1 MQPRSGHKSRKP
13 PLAAFAEQRRYL
25 WPSLPGLGLLSLLSQ
40 APGLECSMDAPSLP
54 ALLLQTL
61 CDSIMCL
68 WQEETAGVGT
78 GLLAD
83 LLFLNA
89 ETGAAMLDLL
99 VEEGV
104 SDPTQVPA
112 MVRYIHQWL
121 TANESAGH
129 RLDEAL
135 LELTEEYP
143 SDVMITLLRWAPSCD
158 RAAATMWGTI
168 MSSSRTAEPA
178 LQLLLDALS
187 AWPVYSVYTSDGDNA
202 GVFALAATVALWRVF
217 NLTWRSPVVLEYFP
231 NLFLRLL
238 FQAYIS
244 TQEMPEEVET
254 FWKGCQ
260 EEHGL
265 AANPNS
271 FALQTLKALLCQMR
285 YEHVV
290 VSMERKRAWDTLLC
304 ADTHHYAVRLLA
316 REMRRVSIIWC
327 CGMASC
333 LFDLLSEGI
342 SDWELP
348 ALAFLVEVLDCLDL
362 SECGEKVLEIL
373 TSQLQSES
381 TEMRRVVLRG
391 LVVLTSMDPSMFNL
405 TESLAKLLWD
415 ADEDI
420 VEMTLIVLSL
430 LLLHKDLTIASPI
443 ALQLAEALW
452 HLFDNDNSHVQ
463 LLSIRLFQ
471 DVITLVVAKDKKAL
485 KKHVSESLLPL
496 FFHCHDENGR
506 VAQASRETLLSA
518 VRFLKRK
525 DLKQLLKTDQMWR
538 LAECLLGE
546 DRSRAAERLRQA
558 LPYLRSPQE
567 PLREAAV
574 RFIGIAGRYLTGQQ
588 PEFRIICMALQDMTD
603 DTSPTVSCLALQ
615 TLYIN
620 LAVQSIPSSGLQK
633 MRDQLRQLWKSRPF
647 LCYRG

>member
-1 MQPRSGHKSRKP
+1 
-13 PLAAFAEQRRYL
+13 
-25 WPSLPGLGLLSLLSQ
+25 
-40 APGLECSMDAPSLP
+40 
-54 ALLLQTL
+54 
-61 CDSIMCL
+61 
-68 WQEETAGVGT
+68 
-78 GLLAD
+78 
-83 LLFLNA
+83 
-89 ETGAAMLDLL
+89 
-99 VEEGV
+99 
-104 SDPTQVPA
+104 
-112 MVRYIHQWL
+112 
-121 TANESAGH
+121 
-129 RLDEAL
+129 
-135 LELTEEYP
+135 
-143 SDVMITLLRWAPSCD
+143 
-158 RAAATMWGTI
+158 
-168 MSSSRTAEPA
+168 
-178 LQLLLDALS
+178 
-187 AWPVYSVYTSDGDNA
+187 
-202 GVFALAATVALWRVF
+202 
-217 NLTWRSPVVLEYFP
+217 
-231 NLFLRLL
+231 
-238 FQAYIS
+238 
-244 TQEMPEEVET
+244 
-254 FWKGCQ
+254 
-260 EEHGL
+260 
-265 AANPNS
+265 
-271 FALQTLKALLCQMR
+271 MR

-405 TESLAKLLWD
+405 TESLGKLLWD

-538 LAECLLGE
+538 LAECLVRTAWNPQPNPW
-546 DRSRAAERLRQA
+546 RSR
-558 LPYLRSPQE
+558 LPMAPR
-567 PLREAAV
+567 
-574 RFIGIAGRYLTGQQ
+574 IAGRYLTRQQ

-620 LAVQSIPSSGLQK
+620 LAVQSIPSSRLQK

-647 LCYRG
+647 LFHCG

>member
-1 MQPRSGHKSRKP
+1 
-13 PLAAFAEQRRYL
+13 
-25 WPSLPGLGLLSLLSQ
+25 
-40 APGLECSMDAPSLP
+40 
-54 ALLLQTL
+54 
-61 CDSIMCL
+61 
-68 WQEETAGVGT
+68 
-78 GLLAD
+78 
-83 LLFLNA
+83 
-89 ETGAAMLDLL
+89 
-99 VEEGV
+99 
-104 SDPTQVPA
+104 
-112 MVRYIHQWL
+112 
-121 TANESAGH
+121 
-129 RLDEAL
+129 
-135 LELTEEYP
+135 
-143 SDVMITLLRWAPSCD
+143 
-158 RAAATMWGTI
+158 
-168 MSSSRTAEPA
+168 
-178 LQLLLDALS
+178 
-187 AWPVYSVYTSDGDNA
+187 
-202 GVFALAATVALWRVF
+202 
-217 NLTWRSPVVLEYFP
+217 
-231 NLFLRLL
+231 
-238 FQAYIS
+238 
-244 TQEMPEEVET
+244 
-254 FWKGCQ
+254 
-260 EEHGL
+260 
-265 AANPNS
+265 
-271 FALQTLKALLCQMR
+271 
-285 YEHVV
+285 
-290 VSMERKRAWDTLLC
+290 
-304 ADTHHYAVRLLA
+304 
-316 REMRRVSIIWC
+316 MRRVSIIWC

-362 SECGEKVLEIL
+362 SECGEKVLEIF

-405 TESLAKLLWD
+405 TESLGKLLWD

-452 HLFDNDNSHVQ
+452 HLFDNENSHVQ

-574 RFIGIAGRYLTGQQ
+574 RFIGAWAQASAALAGLGTAATLWQ
-588 PEFRIICMALQDMTD
+588 P
-603 DTSPTVSCLALQ
+603 
-615 TLYIN
+615 
-620 LAVQSIPSSGLQK
+620 
-633 MRDQLRQLWKSRPF
+633 
-647 LCYRG
+647 

>member
-178 LQLLLDALS
+178 LLLLLDALS

-217 NLTWRSPVVLEYFP
+217 NLTWRSPVMLEYFP

-265 AANPNS
+265 AANPNR
-271 FALQTLKALLCQMR
+271 C
-285 YEHVV
+285 
-290 VSMERKRAWDTLLC
+290 SMP
-304 ADTHHYAVRLLA
+304 V
-316 REMRRVSIIWC
+316 
-327 CGMASC
+327 
-333 LFDLLSEGI
+333 
-342 SDWELP
+342 
-348 ALAFLVEVLDCLDL
+348 
-362 SECGEKVLEIL
+362 
-373 TSQLQSES
+373 
-381 TEMRRVVLRG
+381 
-391 LVVLTSMDPSMFNL
+391 
-405 TESLAKLLWD
+405 
-415 ADEDI
+415 
-420 VEMTLIVLSL
+420 
-430 LLLHKDLTIASPI
+430 
-443 ALQLAEALW
+443 
-452 HLFDNDNSHVQ
+452 
-463 LLSIRLFQ
+463 
-471 DVITLVVAKDKKAL
+471 
-485 KKHVSESLLPL
+485 
-496 FFHCHDENGR
+496 
-506 VAQASRETLLSA
+506 
-518 VRFLKRK
+518 
-525 DLKQLLKTDQMWR
+525 
-538 LAECLLGE
+538 
-546 DRSRAAERLRQA
+546 
-558 LPYLRSPQE
+558 
-567 PLREAAV
+567 
-574 RFIGIAGRYLTGQQ
+574 
-588 PEFRIICMALQDMTD
+588 
-603 DTSPTVSCLALQ
+603 
-615 TLYIN
+615 
-620 LAVQSIPSSGLQK
+620 LAVSPSLPCPQGRSQG
-633 MRDQLRQLWKSRPF
+633 SRP
-647 LCYRG
+647 

>member
-1 MQPRSGHKSRKP
+1 M
-13 PLAAFAEQRRYL
+13 EQRPPSR
-25 WPSLPGLGLLSLLSQ
+25 PSLCWVEEEEAGATSVQQPEELEQFQLLQEDAAEERTQEQEAARGRFPGT
-40 APGLECSMDAPSLP
+40 A
-54 ALLLQTL
+54 QTL
-61 CDSIMCL
+61 CEFILCL
-68 WQEETAGVGT
+68 WQEETAGEGT
-78 GLLAD
+78 GVLAD
-83 LLFLNA
+83 LPFLNA

-99 VEEGV
+99 LEKGV
-104 SDPTQVPA
+104 FDPAYVPA
-112 MVRYIHQWL
+112 MVRFIHWWL
-121 TANESAGH
+121 MANEPAGH
-129 RLDEAL
+129 RLDKAL

-143 SDVMITLLRWAPSCD
+143 SDVLITLLRWAPSCD

-178 LQLLLDALS
+178 LQMLLDVLS
-187 AWPVYSVYTSDGDNA
+187 AWPVGSVCTSDGDNE

-217 NLTWRSPVVLEYFP
+217 NLAWRSPVVLEYFP

-244 TQEMPEEVET
+244 TREMPEEVET

-265 AANPNS
+265 AAKPNS

-290 VSMERKRAWDTLLC
+290 LSMERKCAWDTLLC
-304 ADTHHYAVRLLA
+304 ADTHHFAVGLLA
-316 REMRRVSIIWC
+316 REMRRVSTLWC

-333 LFDLLSEGI
+333 LFDLLSKGI

-362 SECGEKVLEIL
+362 SECGEKALEIL
-373 TSQLQSES
+373 TRHLQSES
-381 TEMRRVVLRG
+381 REIRRVALRG
-391 LVVLTSMDPSMFNL
+391 LVVLTSMDPSILSL
-405 TESLAKLLWD
+405 TESLGKLLWD

-430 LLLHKDLTIASPI
+430 LLLHKDLAIASPI

-452 HLFDNDNSHVQ
+452 HLFDNDNSLVQ

-471 DVITLVVAKDKKAL
+471 DVITLAAAKAKKGL
-485 KKHVSESLLPL
+485 IVHVSESLLPL
-496 FFHCHDENGR
+496 FFHCHDENRR
-506 VAQASRETLLSA
+506 VAQVSRETLLSV

-525 DLKQLLKTDQMWR
+525 DLKQLLKADEMWR
-538 LAECLLGE
+538 MAECLLAE
-546 DRSRAAERLRQA
+546 DRSRAAEHLRRA
-558 LPYLRSPQE
+558 LPYLQSPQE

-588 PEFRIICMALQDMTD
+588 PEFRIICMALQDMTE
-603 DTSPTVSCLALQ
+603 DTSPAISCLALQ
-615 TLYIN
+615 ALYIN
-620 LAVQSIPSSGLQK
+620 LARPP
-633 MRDQLRQLWKSRPF
+633 SRPS
-647 LCYRG
+647 LCW